1 MKDSYALQYPRKV
14 RVGDISVREGLQHEE
29 HFIPLEAKVYYVEES
44 ILAGIK
50 RLEITNLASAAVLP
64 QFRDAD
70 DLLKRVKASK
80 RLSRAGVNLDEI
92 ELTAVTIR
100 ERGVDRA
107 VPAKREALR
116 FTRVSMAVSA
126 DSPQTFSMVCRF
138 VAPANTITATRMWSA
153 LSVLRTCWS

>member
-70 DLLKRVKASK
+70 DLLSALRPASG
-80 RLSRAGVNLDEI
+80 S
-92 ELTAVTIR
+92 R
-100 ERGVDRA
+100 ERA
-107 VPAKREALR
+107 
-116 FTRVSMAVSA
+116 
-126 DSPQTFSMVCRF
+126 
-138 VAPANTITATRMWSA
+138 
-153 LSVLRTCWS
+153 